1 MNGNKVLSVI
11 IMRYVFMLKQ
21 NPVLLSFF
29 LSFSCFG
36 LRPKF
41 VASFVFVVFELP
53 ESFSHAK
60 MSSRY
65 RKLFA
70 FVFIVVGR

>member
-60 MSSRY
+60 ICLQDIENY
-65 RKLFA
+65 LHLFLLL
-70 FVFIVVGR
+70 